1 MNGDDN
7 GDNNDDDDD
16 DVAADDGDV
25 YDYVCTVI
33 RWSGFLI
40 RMENV
45 SDDDDDQHNY
55 VVPL

>member
-45 SDDDDDQHNY
+45 SDDDDD
-55 VVPL
+55 